1 VSTDLPA
8 AGASAR
14 RPLPAG
20 AAGGAA
26 SDFAAARTPAG
37 TAGTVI
43 GTARTIVGTA
53 GTVVGTAST
62 AVSVARTALGAT
74 PLLWMMP
81 AIALQSVLMVLEPA
95 ATGLVG
101 PGGMAGLSPLQALAA
116 LALIGCG
123 TWLIRGG
130 AHELEWNAT
139 PVCVD
144 ETARAL
150 VATGPYRLSRHPM
163 YLGAV
168 AVLLGVAVALGSVL
182 AALVAAGFVFWVDL
196 RHARPEDARL
206 RAQFG
211 PAWRAYAARVRRWL

>member
-14 RPLPAG
+14 RPSPAG
-20 AAGGAA
+20 AVGSAPDFGTPRTVVEAA
-26 SDFAAARTPAG
+26 SATVVVASAVASAARPAL
-37 TAGTVI
+37 A
-43 GTARTIVGTA
+43 
-53 GTVVGTAST
+53 
-62 AVSVARTALGAT
+62 VARSALGAT

-81 AIALQSVLMVLEPA
+81 AIALQSMLMVLEPA

-101 PGGMAGLSPLQALAA
+101 PGGMAGLSPLQALVA

-130 AHELEWNAT
+130 AHELGWNAT

-150 VATGPYRLSRHPM
+150 VATGPYRFSRHPM